1 MKKSIF
7 IIIFSFFFLILGNPV
22 YSKEYS
28 QQTLDK
34 YIEKISNKFSRT
46 YCNTIKFGISEEG
59 AIAFAIG
66 ETNKEFK
73 NNQMNGLIENSL
85 IKENIVSNLEISC
98 QVYDFPLDNLDKLK
112 IS

>member
-59 AIAFAIG
+59 AIAFAPNPTAIFDG
-66 ETNKEFK
+66 S
-73 NNQMNGLIENSL
+73 QP
-85 IKENIVSNLEISC
+85 ISC
-98 QVYDFPLDNLDKLK
+98 PEYPIGILYLLFNSFIIFKLH
-112 IS
+112 SFNGVG